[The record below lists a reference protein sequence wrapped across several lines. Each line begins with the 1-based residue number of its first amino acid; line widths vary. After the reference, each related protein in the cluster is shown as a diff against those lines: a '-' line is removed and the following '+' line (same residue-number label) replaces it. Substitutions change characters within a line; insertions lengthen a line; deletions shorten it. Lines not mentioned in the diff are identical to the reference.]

1 MAKYGS
7 SVVTVTLDDAPGGTP
22 RIITPYVNEIG
33 GIGIE
38 LITEQ
43 TNPFGTAFESHT
55 PTGMERTQD
64 IALTGFFDDTATLG
78 PKVMF
83 FLAATKNLDKAPA
96 SVGRVLVIVAATS
109 HTFTITVN
117 VVDAK
122 IIAKNGS
129 LTQYSV
135 LLRQKSAGVWS

>member
-22 RIITPYVNEIG
+22 RIITPYVNELG

-43 TNPFGTAFESHT
+43 TNPFNTAFQSHT
-55 PTGMERTQD
+55 PTGMEMTPD
-64 IALTGFFDDTATLG
+64 IPLTGFFDDTATLG

-83 FLAATKNLDKAPA
+83 FSNTTKNLDKAPA
-96 SVGRVLVIVAATS
+96 SVGRVLVILAATS
-109 HTFTITVN
+109 HTFTITVH

-129 LTQYSV
+129 LTQYTA